1 MATGVEVAGLVLA
14 VLPLL
19 VNQLDNYARGLE
31 RTRTL
36 RRYSR
41 ELYKYAVGLSTQ
53 HKLLLNTLE
62 QTLEEVVDN
71 HDERSELI
79 YNPKG
84 PGWRHPDFREKLR
97 KKLGRDYFAFTGT
110 MEVLWETLEDLSDR
124 LGLGTN
130 DFTAVSSSCIGFLH
144 SGH

>member
-1 MATGVEVAGLVLA
+1 MATGVEIAGLVLA

-19 VNQLDNYARGLE
+19 VKQLDNYARGLE

-84 PGWRHPDFREKLR
+84 PGWFYSCRAWF
-97 KKLGRDYFAFTGT
+97 
-110 MEVLWETLEDLSDR
+110 SIC
-124 LGLGTN
+124 
-130 DFTAVSSSCIGFLH
+130 SSK
-144 SGH
+144 